1 MADAKTDLKN
11 YTSDFIKSDTDKA
24 VFLGNPLL
32 DDMMTALINLGAETW
47 ANRRRVK
54 IIEMLFEKN
63 GKISRDMV
71 EAYMPTPDEE
81 KKLVGERDEFIRTAF
96 GHFARGA
103 ADIVALS
110 SVNPTSKK

>member
-1 MADAKTDLKN
+1 MATSKSDLKG
-11 YTSDFIKSDTDKA
+11 YTTDFIKYDTDKA
-24 VFLGNPLL
+24 VFLGNPLM

-63 GKISRDMV
+63 GKISREMV
-71 EAYMPTPDEE
+71 EAYMPTPEQE
-81 KKLVGERDEFIRTAF
+81 KQMQVERDEFIRTAF

-103 ADIVALS
+103 TDIVALS
-110 SVNPTSKK
+110 TLNPTSKK